1 MKYGLIIQGPR
12 YSFGSGPNNAR
23 TDNGYDA
30 LGAVLDN
37 VARFHSHVDMIVVST
52 WFDSGFEVL
61 QNDSRIELLRST
73 PPSGFDYLN
82 QTKQFFSMS
91 VGIEF
96 LLKNSDCSHIIK
108 IRTDQ
113 LMPEIFIEWLD
124 EFFRKQDDSSKKIV
138 CSEQIHDQAFYVGDF
153 VFAGP
158 RDKMANFARNVLS
171 YQGQRIVLNNSID
184 YTLKHLINTD
194 ERVSAKFWKNNLI
207 FNEMEFLFKHKDID
221 RLWNEVSNDNF
232 VPLPIEL
239 YKDIFWRGLAMSE
252 VFSSS
257 FEKFSFYED
266 SERKY
271 INTGKYFKSIK
282 GNEKYVPSLKKLYFE
297 MKRFL
302 KAKILYIIKGTLR
315 K

>member
-12 YSFGSGPNNAR
+12 YSVGSGPNNAK
-23 TDNGYDA
+23 TDEGYDA
-30 LGAVLDN
+30 LGDVLDN

-82 QTKQFFSMS
+82 QTKQFYSMS

-96 LLKNSDCSHIIK
+96 LLEHSKCSHIIK

-113 LMPEIFIEWLD
+113 LMPDVFIEWLD
-124 EFFRKQDDSSKKIV
+124 EFFRKQDDSSKKLV

-171 YQGQRIVLNNSID
+171 YQGQRIALNNSID
-184 YTLKHLINTD
+184 YTLKQLINTD
-194 ERVSAKFWKNNLI
+194 ERVSTKFWKNNLF
-207 FNEMEFLFKHKDID
+207 FNEIAILLNYKEIDFLW
-221 RLWNEVSNDNF
+221 REVSNDNF
-232 VPLPIEL
+232 VPLPVEL
-239 YKDIFWRGLAMSE
+239 YKDIFWRGRAMSE

-257 FEKFSFYED
+257 FEKFSFFED
-266 SERKY
+266 SELKY
-271 INTGKYFKSIK
+271 INSDVYLSSHKV
-282 GNEKYVPSLKKLYFE
+282 NESYVLRLKKLYFE
-297 MKRFL
+297 LKRFL
-302 KAKILYIIKGTLR
+302 KAKILYIVRTIL
-315 K
+315 